1 MTEAQLKA
9 YAAKKEAFI
18 NDKLKGLD
26 KDITKLQRRLFDELS
41 EKLLSRL
48 TYENGKLVQNVSNFE
63 ALNRLD
69 RLMAEFSQQFVTPVI
84 RNIADNIIKTIQ
96 LTDETFKDGYG
107 VSQSNFKAMQD
118 ASKWV
123 YASIGLTPKGRII
136 DGGYLAKLATMP
148 EVQASVREY
157 INSNIMNGA
166 GLSEFQKGFKTLIE
180 GTPDIPGEIAKYHQ
194 QFSYDLFNQADSAVT
209 KVYAKVQGFKYFLY
223 EGSIIKT
230 SRCFCIK
237 RAGKVFEKSDID
249 KWQNDPTLIKYY
261 QNNPY
266 DPFIVRGGF
275 NCRHFLQPV
284 SDELAKRMGYNKA
297 EATAINEAECE

>member
-107 VSQSNFKAMQD
+107 VSESDFKAMQD

-123 YASIGLTPKGRII
+123 YASIGLTPEGRII

-261 QNNPY
+261 QDNPY

-275 NCRHFLQPV
+275 NCRHFLQPM
-284 SDELAKRMGYNKA
+284 SDELAKRMGYSKA